1 MYGTTT
7 YTAAIGAIP
16 AAFGVSQRVAVLGY
30 TLPFFGVFFAPIYTP
45 HLSERY
51 GRRPIYFTSFPLFC
65 LCVVVIGLATN
76 ISTLLA
82 FRFLAGLF
90 GGPCVV
96 LIEGTFADVWPAH
109 KTVTY
114 YSFLTLASYL
124 GAASGMCDPHLFRT
138 VLIYYHRPY
147 HWRLR
152 LCGQR
157 ARLAVM
163 GDSDVCHRSS
173 CIWVFHA

>member
-7 YTAAIGAIP
+7 YTAAIAAIP
-16 AAFGVSQRVAVLGY
+16 AAFGVSQRVAVLGF

-65 LCVVVIGLATN
+65 LCVVVVGLATN

-124 GAASGMCDPHLFRT
+124 GAASGMCVTPTYIELYSY
-138 VLIYYHRPY
+138 L
-147 HWRLR
+147 LSQA
-152 LCGQR
+152 LS
-157 ARLAVM
+157 LAVSSLWPK
-163 GDSDVCHRSS
+163 GPLGCHG
-173 CIWVFHA
+173 